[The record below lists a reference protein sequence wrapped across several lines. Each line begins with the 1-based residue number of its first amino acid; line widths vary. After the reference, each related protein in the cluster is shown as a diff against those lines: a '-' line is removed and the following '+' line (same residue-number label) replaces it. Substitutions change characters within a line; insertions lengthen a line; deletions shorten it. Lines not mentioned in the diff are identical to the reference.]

1 MSIDHGSE
9 PPADPRERALYESDL
24 ALIGVCLAIA
34 AGDADAAAFECMKA
48 TGYFGEAGMKR
59 ESWLAA
65 RVAEVIR
72 NRPGFCSR

>member
-9 PPADPRERALYESDL
+9 PPEDPRERALYESDL

-34 AGDADAAAFECMKA
+34 AGDADAAAKEAMTA
-48 TGYFGEAGMKR
+48 TGYFGVAGMRR
-59 ESWLAA
+59 ESRLAA

-72 NRPGFCSR
+72 KREVEA